1 MDKNTTVS
9 LPEIKAEIEELHS
22 RLKALEAKVAEY
34 EAVPDTPADFTDIE
48 IAVGELPEPEPVV
61 VEDDLPEAEPAPVAV
76 PEEPKAA
83 PVAEEPKPAAEEPK
97 PAEPA
102 PKPKAKAKAEP
113 AAKPFAWMTD
123 VPQMSVK
130 NIRSAI
136 SLQDRAMFIKTLFK
150 EDFALYDSTISALNG
165 MGSPEEAAD
174 YVKENFPDWNL
185 RSDVVYEFMMA
196 VRKKLG

>member
-48 IAVGELPEPEPVV
+48 ISVGELPEPEPVV
-61 VEDDLPEAEPAPVAV
+61 VEDDLPEAEEPKPVA
-76 PEEPKAA
+76 EEPEPA
-83 PVAEEPKPAAEEPK
+83 AEEPKPAAEEPK
-97 PAEPA
+97 P
-102 PKPKAKAKAEP
+102 KAKAKAEP
-113 AAKPFAWMTD
+113 KPKAEPVAKPFAWMTE
-123 VPQMSVK
+123 VPAMSVK

>member
-61 VEDDLPEAEPAPVAV
+61 VEDDLPEAEPAPAPV

-83 PVAEEPKPAAEEPK
+83 PVAEEPK

-113 AAKPFAWMTD
+113 AAKPFAWMTE
-123 VPQMSVK
+123 VPAMSVK

>member
-34 EAVPDTPADFTDIE
+34 EAVPDAPADFTDIE

-61 VEDDLPEAEPAPVAV
+61 VEDDLPEAE
-76 PEEPKAA
+76 E
-83 PVAEEPKPAAEEPK
+83 
-97 PAEPA
+97 
-102 PKPKAKAKAEP
+102 PKAKAKAEP
-113 AAKPFAWMTD
+113 KPKAEPVAKPFAWMTE
-123 VPQMSVK
+123 VPAMSVK

>member
-1 MDKNTTVS
+1 MT
-9 LPEIKAEIEELHS
+9 E
-22 RLKALEAKVAEY
+22 
-34 EAVPDTPADFTDIE
+34 VPA
-48 IAVGELPEPEPVV
+48 
-61 VEDDLPEAEPAPVAV
+61 
-76 PEEPKAA
+76 
-83 PVAEEPKPAAEEPK
+83 
-97 PAEPA
+97 
-102 PKPKAKAKAEP
+102 
-113 AAKPFAWMTD
+113 
-123 VPQMSVK
+123 MSVK